1 MKYFVSADIH
11 GYYAY
16 FMEALAKAGF
26 SLTNPHHK
34 IIICGDLLDRGRE
47 PKELINFVLEHR
59 DKIIFIR
66 GNHEDLMEDMLV
78 RNYPTSADYHNGTY
92 QTLLDLGYIEDS
104 RMKDIAL
111 SSNLRQVLDLALN
124 YYETKHYIFV
134 HSWLPALLSDEGEL
148 SLDPNWREANYL
160 GWLRAKWINPVM
172 MYQNGLFDTN
182 KTIVSGHWH
191 VNAFHAL
198 YDEDKEKGKTNY
210 NPFVTP
216 KFIGLDACTIVSKQ
230 VNCIVLE
237 DEET

>member
-11 GYYAY
+11 GYYTY

-134 HSWLPALLSDEGEL
+134 HSWLPTLLSDEGEL

>member
-11 GYYAY
+11 GYYTY

-111 SSNLRQVLDLALN
+111 SSDLRQVLDLALN

-134 HSWLPALLSDEGEL
+134 HSWLPTLLSDEGEL

-237 DEET
+237 DDET

>member
-1 MKYFVSADIH
+1 MKYFVTADIH
-11 GYYAY
+11 GYYTY
-16 FMEALAKAGF
+16 YSEALKKQGF
-26 SLTNPHHK
+26 DINNPNHK
-34 IIICGDLLDRGRE
+34 LIICGDLFDRGRE

-104 RMKDIAL
+104 RMKDITL

-134 HSWLPALLSDEGEL
+134 HSWLPTLLSDEGEL

>member
-1 MKYFVSADIH
+1 MKYFVTADIH
-11 GYYAY
+11 GYYTY
-16 FMEALAKAGF
+16 YLEALKKQGF
-26 SLTNPHHK
+26 DINNPNHK
-34 IIICGDLLDRGRE
+34 LIICGDLFDRGRE

-134 HSWLPALLSDEGEL
+134 HSWLPTLLSDEGEL

-210 NPFVTP
+210 NPFITP
-216 KFIGLDACTIVSKQ
+216 NFIGLDACTIVSKQ
-230 VNCIVLE
+230 INCIILE
-237 DEET
+237 EE

>member
-1 MKYFVSADIH
+1 MRAITFNELRKIKDSLPDGSMHRIAD
-11 GYYAY
+11 
-16 FMEALAKAGF
+16 
-26 SLTNPHHK
+26 
-34 IIICGDLLDRGRE
+34 
-47 PKELINFVLEHR
+47 ELGLNV
-59 DKIIFIR
+59 DT
-66 GNHEDLMEDMLV
+66 V
-78 RNYPTSADYHNGTY
+78 RNFFGGQNFKEGKSVGIHLEPGPDGGLVMIDDTT
-92 QTLLDLGYIEDS
+92 
-104 RMKDIAL
+104 
-111 SSNLRQVLDLALN
+111 VLDLALN

-134 HSWLPALLSDEGEL
+134 HSWLPTLLSDEGEL